1 MIVKNPET
9 NPFSDDECHCNNV
22 FVIVDLKKNIMNQTH
37 IHLLITHLPIFG
49 SMIGA
54 FVLLYGIWSSSIQTK
69 IAAYLVLIVSS
80 LGAIVSYL
88 TGEAAEETVEEIQG
102 ITKTIIEQHAD
113 FAVFAIIGLSV
124 LGAMSI
130 IGLILVSLKSSYEKA
145 FSTLILLIALVSYAI
160 VARTGY
166 LGGQIRHTEISS
178 VNANA
183 NNTTNE
189 NNKGKD
195 KDD

>member
-1 MIVKNPET
+1 M
-9 NPFSDDECHCNNV
+9 
-22 FVIVDLKKNIMNQTH
+22 MNQTH

-49 SMIGA
+49 SMMGA
-54 FVLLYGIWSSSIQTK
+54 FVLLYGIFTKSIQTK
-69 IAAYLVLIVSS
+69 TAAYLVLMVSS
-80 LGAIVSYL
+80 LGAIVAYL
-88 TGEAAEETVEEIQG
+88 TGEAAEETVEKIQG

-130 IGLILVSLKSSYEKA
+130 LGLMLVALKSVHEKA
-145 FSTLILLIALVSYAI
+145 VTILTFLIALVSFTL

-183 NNTTNE
+183 NNTTIE

>member
-1 MIVKNPET
+1 
-9 NPFSDDECHCNNV
+9 
-22 FVIVDLKKNIMNQTH
+22 MNQTH

-69 IAAYLVLIVSS
+69 IASYLVLIISS

-145 FSTLILLIALVSYAI
+145 VSTLILLIALVSFAI

>member
-1 MIVKNPET
+1 
-9 NPFSDDECHCNNV
+9 
-22 FVIVDLKKNIMNQTH
+22 MNQTH

-54 FVLLYGIWSSSIQTK
+54 FVLLYGIWTKSIQTK
-69 IAAYLVLIVSS
+69 IAAYLVLILSS

-102 ITKTIIEQHAD
+102 ITKTVIEQHAD
-113 FAVFAIIGLSV
+113 FAVFAIISLSV
-124 LGAMSI
+124 LGVISI
-130 IGLILVSLKSSYEKA
+130 LGLILISLKSSYEKTFTA
-145 FSTLILLIALVSYAI
+145 FTLIMALISFVI

-178 VNANA
+178 VNT
-183 NNTTNE
+183 NNTTIE

>member
-1 MIVKNPET
+1 
-9 NPFSDDECHCNNV
+9 
-22 FVIVDLKKNIMNQTH
+22 
-37 IHLLITHLPIFG
+37 
-49 SMIGA
+49 MIGA

-69 IAAYLVLIVSS
+69 IAAYLVLIISS

-113 FAVFAIIGLSV
+113 FAVFAIIRLSV

-145 FSTLILLIALVSYAI
+145 VSTLILLIALVSFAI

>member
-1 MIVKNPET
+1 
-9 NPFSDDECHCNNV
+9 
-22 FVIVDLKKNIMNQTH
+22 
-37 IHLLITHLPIFG
+37 
-49 SMIGA
+49 MIGA

-69 IAAYLVLIVSS
+69 IASYLVLIISS

-113 FAVFAIIGLSV
+113 FAVFAIIRLSV

-145 FSTLILLIALVSYAI
+145 VSTLILLIALVSFAI